1 MYAFD
6 LKHRKRSEWKE
17 SIEEMSLGCE
27 VLNPKK
33 RLKLVYKMGEC
44 GVGVNKGNLV
54 LVKVKD
60 VEQMWQ
66 EASMFEQSAPV

>member
-1 MYAFD
+1 M
-6 LKHRKRSEWKE
+6 
-17 SIEEMSLGCE
+17 EEMSLGCE

-33 RLKLVYKMGEC
+33 RRLKLMYKMGEC
-44 GVGVNKGNLV
+44 GAGVNEGNVV

-66 EASMFEQSAPV
+66 EASTFERSAPV

>member
-1 MYAFD
+1 
-6 LKHRKRSEWKE
+6 
-17 SIEEMSLGCE
+17 MSLGCE